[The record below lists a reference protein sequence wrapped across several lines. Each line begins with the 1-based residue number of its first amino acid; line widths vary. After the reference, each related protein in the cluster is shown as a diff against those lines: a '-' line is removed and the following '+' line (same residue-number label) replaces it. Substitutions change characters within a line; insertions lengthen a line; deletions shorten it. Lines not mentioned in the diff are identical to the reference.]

1 MVNVSR
7 VLKIS
12 GIVLFL
18 LLAAAGLIVWKYD
31 FPKKI
36 NLTYP
41 AVEFRAEDPSSVD
54 KTTITIKGTL
64 HRKLWR
70 NESFSGQIE
79 IAKYE
84 VTKSRMAPL
93 IFHKDINNGWGVLTY
108 FDEVYKTT
116 GAIKSS
122 NIVMLSSIWKID
134 EFESIKLL
142 LNEPVG
148 QSPSQGK
155 DLEIM
160 APATDY
166 ESALALDRL
175 YKEQN
180 QK

>member
-1 MVNVSR
+1 MNR
-7 VLKIS
+7 TLKIS
-12 GIVLFL
+12 GIVLFI
-18 LLAAAGLIVWKYD
+18 LLAAAGLIIWKYD

-41 AVEFRAEDPSSVD
+41 AVEFRAGDPSSVD

-70 NESFSGQIE
+70 NESFSGQID

-84 VTKSRMAPL
+84 VTKSRMAPF
-93 IFHKDINNGWGVLTY
+93 IFHKEINYGWGVLTY
-108 FDEVYKTT
+108 FNEAYKTT
-116 GAIKSS
+116 GAVKSS
-122 NIVMLSSIWKID
+122 IIVMLSSIWKIG
-134 EFESIKLL
+134 EFESLKLL

-166 ESALALDRL
+166 ESALALDRQ
-175 YKEQN
+175 YKERN